1 MDADHL
7 KTERVKD
14 TTGAAIWPPAFM
26 LGISF
31 GVEPPELGSADEDV
45 DDSIGG
51 E

>member
-1 MDADHL
+1 MDAEHL
-7 KTERVKD
+7 KTERVTD
-14 TTGAAIWPPAFM
+14 AAAASWPPAFM

-31 GVEPPELGSADEDV
+31 GVEPPERGSADEDV